1 MPQAARQAFTL
12 EPYDYSEARALMA
25 ALGLAEPVAVT
36 LVRRG
41 YRTAEQARAFL
52 EAADD
57 HDPFLFEAMAEVAER
72 IRAAVGAGRRITVHG
87 DYDVDG
93 VCSTAILV
101 RTLRELGGECDWLIP
116 GRLEDGYGLTAATV
130 ARLAARGTSLL
141 ITTDC
146 GIGSAAEVEVALAAG
161 LEVIVTDHHQ
171 PGGRLPRCPI
181 LHPQV
186 SGYPFAD
193 LCATGVAYKLAA
205 ALRGAEAVETELDLV
220 ALATVADLVPLRGEN
235 RALVRRG
242 LAEAR
247 RVRRPGLRALMASA
261 GVVAERLDEG
271 DFAFRLGPR
280 INAAGR
286 LYRADAGVEL
296 MLTGDQARAFE
307 IAAELERANRERREV
322 EFEVLASA
330 ERARAA
336 LSDGLAE
343 APGLVLAGEGWHPGV
358 VGIVASRLV
367 ERHFRPTVLIGLDG
381 DGRGRGSARSVPGFD
396 LLAALDDCAEHLVR
410 HGGHRAAAGLEIE
423 GERIEA
429 FRAAFAERVGETL
442 PESAR
447 IRTEVVDAVVGGESL
462 GHEVASQLA
471 RLAPFGLGNPAVRLL
486 VPGASVGDVRPMGD
500 RGRHARFSLRS
511 GNRRARGVAF
521 GTNGELD
528 SAARAGPLDVSVKL
542 ELNEWNGAVEP
553 RVVLEHLYPPPTAQP
568 AAPGGSPDDRSASAA
583 AEQAAGIGAE
593 EFWRRLDAEL
603 QSGLAWPPPVP
614 AAVGRRERIDRR
626 GASGVAA
633 IAALVSSGEA
643 VLAVCADA
651 IRRRQ
656 LVERAVRPARLG
668 GGEVALV
675 SARLPEALTAVAAA
689 RVREAG
695 AGVVLSDWA
704 ALSREPSLVL
714 GFEHLVVVDPPP
726 FAHLDE
732 LCAAGSGYLHR
743 VDGPREA
750 EFSLRVHA
758 EDWPS
763 RASLATLYRMLRG
776 RAGVEGNVGAESAR
790 ALLCCEDRSHPL
802 SPEAAAR
809 SARVLAEL
817 GLVRWERFGDARAL
831 GVVSS
836 EGTELERSVAFVAYR
851 DRHEE
856 GWRYLSKRRQTPG

>member
-1 MPQAARQAFTL
+1 MSKSAAKAFTL
-12 EPYDYSEARALMA
+12 EPYDYREARTLMEELA
-25 ALGLAEPVAVT
+25 LAEPVAVT

-41 YRTAEQARAFL
+41 YRTVESARAFL
-52 EAADD
+52 EADDD
-57 HDPFLFEAMAEVAER
+57 HDPFAFEAMAEVCER
-72 IRAAVGAGRRITVHG
+72 LRAAAAAGRLVTVHG

-93 VCSTAILV
+93 VCSTAIAV
-101 RTLRELGGECDWLIP
+101 RAVRALGGECDWLIP
-116 GRLEDGYGLTAATV
+116 GRQEEGYGLTLETV
-130 ARLAARGTSLL
+130 ERLSARGTSLL
-141 ITTDC
+141 LTTDC
-146 GIGSAAEVEVALAAG
+146 GIGSVAEVEAARAAG

-171 PGGRLPRCPI
+171 PGERLPECPI
-181 LHPQV
+181 LHPALG
-186 SGYPFAD
+186 GYPFAE
-193 LCATGVAYKLAA
+193 LCATGVAYKLGV
-205 ALRGAEAVETELDLV
+205 ALHGSEAMNDELDLV
-220 ALATVADLVPLRGEN
+220 ALATVCDLVALRGEN

-242 LAEAR
+242 LAVAR
-247 RVRRPGLRALMASA
+247 QARRPGIRALMAAA
-261 GVVAERLDEG
+261 GVVPERVDEG
-271 DFAFRLGPR
+271 DFGFRLGPR

-296 MLTGDQARAFE
+296 MLTGDVARAEE
-307 IAAELERANRERREV
+307 IATELDRANQERRTV
-322 EFEVLASA
+322 ELGVVEAVESNR
-330 ERARAA
+330 RALPDQLGDAA
-336 LSDGLAE
+336 
-343 APGLVLAGEGWHPGV
+343 GLVLAGEGWHPGV

-367 ERHFRPTVLIGLDG
+367 ERHFRPMVLIGLDA

-396 LLAALDDCAEHLVR
+396 LLAALVDCAEHLVR

-423 GERIEA
+423 RERIEG
-429 FRAAFAERVGETL
+429 FRAAFAERVGKTL

-553 RVVLEHLYPPPTAQP
+553 RVVLEHLYPRATAQP
-568 AAPGGSPDDRSASAA
+568 APPGASPNDRSASAA
-583 AEQAAGIGAE
+583 AAQEAGIGAE

-614 AAVGRRERIDRR
+614 ATVGRRERIDRR

-651 IRRRQ
+651 IRRRE
-656 LVERAVRPARLG
+656 LVERAVRPARFG

-695 AGVVLSDWA
+695 AGVVLSEWA

-732 LCAAGSGYLHR
+732 LCAAGRGYLHR

-758 EDWPS
+758 DDWPS

-776 RAGVEGNVGAESAR
+776 GAGVEGSVAAESAR

-836 EGTELERSVAFVAYR
+836 EGTDLERSVAFVAYR

-856 GWRYLSKRRQTPG
+856 GRRYLSKRRQTPG